1 MKDSGKGQQG
11 LSFPQPAAR
20 KIDPANASSSIP
32 IKKDASTEAASP
44 PKISAAG
51 SQASPFCLSD
61 DDDDDD
67 DDVVRPSKRHR
78 VARSTFTYQDSDTEP
93 GGDELIDDIEKEIDF
108 SDDDLKAIKHD
119 SQVTSEDT
127 VAGFFIKTPHS
138 DELLMRVLNHISED
152 EKRGYQPVIERNGG
166 IDKSGIEAVARIL
179 HKPARASAYA
189 LFNSDDR

>member
-51 SQASPFCLSD
+51 SQASPFCLS

-138 DELLMRVLNHISED
+138 DELLMRILHHISTD
-152 EKRGYQPVIERNGG
+152 DKRGYEAFIERTGG
-166 IDKSGIEAVARIL
+166 IGTSGIEAVARIL